1 MSFLDAIS
9 LEAGNSDDFI
19 VEDIGKAGVSAFQC
33 LRQPNG
39 RYYAEILLDHSGP
52 ECFDGN
58 RILFRDSL
66 TVFQVLMISAALKMG
81 MPGAVLHKFTDITER
96 CRFWHEMGVA

>member
-1 MSFLDAIS
+1 MRLLDLVA
-9 LEAGNSDDFI
+9 LESGNPDDFI
-19 VEDIGKAGVSAFQC
+19 VEPIGRAGVDCFQV
-33 LRQPNG
+33 LRQPAG
-39 RYYAEILLDHSGP
+39 LYCEILLDHGGP

-81 MPGAVLHKFTDITER
+81 MPGVVLYKFTDITER
-96 CRFWHEMGVA
+96 CKFWHEMGVA

>member
-19 VEDIGKAGVSAFQC
+19 VEPIGRAGVDCFQV
-33 LRQPNG
+33 LRQPAG
-39 RYYAEILLDHSGP
+39 LYCEILLDHGGP
-52 ECFDGN
+52 DCFDGN
-58 RILFRDSL
+58 RILCRDSL
-66 TVFQVLMISAALKMG
+66 GVFQVLMIAAALKMG

-96 CRFWHEMGVA
+96 CKFWHEMGVA